1 MHLKIKVCLN
11 KKKVN
16 NILFVCFLY
25 IRLPFN
31 NSLDDLLVPPST
43 TEGQSDER
51 ALLDQ
56 LDSLLNNTDVIA
68 LEEIDRALGIP
79 DLINQVP
86 SQSTSWKRCVQFIN
100 HDSQCC
106 GVKYVRAAA
115 QSHSLKT
122 TVVVF
127 SLFRVI
133 VQTSP
138 RRQPTSLVLVRD
150 LTPLWV
156 WTPKACMG
164 RATRAPLPWECRVD
178 MAVVPTLVLD
188 LVPCRGSLDQ
198 GLTPWWVRWTSR
210 VVSPEWVVWALCIL
224 VLIWQGLGWGL
235 QPDTSCSRDCRDSR

>member
-1 MHLKIKVCLN
+1 MSELCWTSW
-11 KKKVN
+11 
-16 NILFVCFLY
+16 ILY
-25 IRLPFN
+25 
-31 NSLDDLLVPPST
+31 ST
-43 TEGQSDER
+43 TLMSSLWR
-51 ALLDQ
+51 RSTVLLAYQ
-56 LDSLLNNTDVIA
+56 IS
-68 LEEIDRALGIP
+68 
-79 DLINQVP
+79 
-86 SQSTSWKRCVQFIN
+86 STRYPASVQFIN

-138 RRQPTSLVLVRD
+138 LRQTPSLVLVRD

-156 WTPKACMG
+156 WTPRACMG

-198 GLTPWWVRWTSR
+198 GLTP
-210 VVSPEWVVWALCIL
+210 
-224 VLIWQGLGWGL
+224 
-235 QPDTSCSRDCRDSR
+235 